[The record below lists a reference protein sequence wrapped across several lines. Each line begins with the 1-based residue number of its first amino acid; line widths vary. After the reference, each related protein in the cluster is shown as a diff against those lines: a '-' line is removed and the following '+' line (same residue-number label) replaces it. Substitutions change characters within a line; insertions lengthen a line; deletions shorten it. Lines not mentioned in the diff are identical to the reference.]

1 MTSHHEPELGSL
13 QPRDEWNRQLLANVH
28 PPDWSNPAPRDRYH
42 LVVVGAGTAGL
53 VTAAVAGSL
62 GARVA
67 LVERHLMGGDCLNV
81 GCVPSKALIAAARS
95 ARARGEAT
103 PEGFAEAMRRMREIR
118 ARISHEDSAARY
130 TREFGVD
137 VFLGQGRFSGPDTLE
152 VGESTLRFRRAV
164 VATGARPSAPPIPGL
179 ALAGYRTNE
188 SIFELTERPARLA
201 VIGGG
206 PIGCELAQAF
216 QRLGV
221 RVTLLEAG
229 AHVLEREDADAAEI
243 VRQALARDGVDLA
256 TGCRIDRVESRSA
269 ERVLYVKRA
278 DGGAEPLAVD
288 EILVAVGRTPN
299 VEGLG
304 LEAAGVRFDPRNG
317 VLVDDRLRT
326 TNRRIFAAGDVCMRW
341 KFTHAADAAA
351 KLVVQN
357 ALFGGRRKLSAL
369 VMPWCTYTDPEVAH
383 VGLYER
389 EARER
394 GIEIDTYRTPM
405 AKVNRAATDGEE
417 EGFVKVHVAKG
428 GDRILGATV
437 VGSHAGELVTPL
449 TLAIGNR
456 IGLGAFGNL
465 IYPYPT
471 LAEGL
476 KATAGAYTRTRLTA
490 TVKRLF
496 GLWFRWTA

>member
-1 MTSHHEPELGSL
+1 MTSHPEFGSL
-13 QPRDEWNRQLLANVH
+13 LPRDEWNDTLLANVH
-28 PPDWSNPAPRDRYH
+28 PPDWKNPEPRGRYH

-53 VTAAVAGSL
+53 VTAAIAGSL

-81 GCVPSKALIAAARS
+81 GCVPSKAVIAAAKH

-137 VFLGQGRFSGPDTLE
+137 VFLGEGRFAGPDVLE
-152 VGESTLRFRRAV
+152 VDGRRLRFRRAV
-164 VATGARPSAPPIPGL
+164 I
-179 ALAGYRTNE
+179 
-188 SIFELTERPARLA
+188 
-201 VIGGG
+201 

-229 AHVLEREDADAAEI
+229 AHVLEREDPDAAEI
-243 VRQALARDGVDLA
+243 VQRALARDGVDLA
-256 TGCRIDRVESRSA
+256 VGCAIDRVERRGA
-269 ERVLYVKRA
+269 ERVLHLKRA
-278 DGGAEPLAVD
+278 DGRAEALAVD
-288 EILVAVGRTPN
+288 EILVAVGRAPN

-304 LEAAGVRFDPRNG
+304 LEAAGVAFDGRLG
-317 VLVDDRLRT
+317 VEVDDRLRT
-326 TNRRIFAAGDVCMRW
+326 SNRRIFAAGDVCMRW

-351 KLVVQN
+351 KMVVQN

-369 VMPWCTYTDPEVAH
+369 VMPWCTYTEPEIAH

-394 GIEIDTYRTPM
+394 GIELDSYLTPM
-405 AKVNRAATDGEE
+405 ARVNRAATDGEE
-417 EGFVKVHVAKG
+417 EGFVKVHVKRG
-428 GDRILGATV
+428 GDRIVGATL
-437 VGSHAGELVTPL
+437 VGSHAGELLTPL
-449 TLAIGNR
+449 TLAIGSGL
-456 IGLGAFGNL
+456 GLGAFANL

-476 KATAGAYTRTRLTA
+476 KATAGAYTRTRLTPM
-490 TVKRLF
+490 VKRLF
-496 GLWFRWTA
+496 GLWFRLTG